1 MWQGTPDNPVNSRVR
16 SVLAFDFGLVQIGV
30 AVGNT
35 LLRSTQPLAIL
46 RAKEGLPDWRAV
58 EQLVRE
64 WQPDLLVVGDPLNM
78 DGSASELCERARKFA
93 RRLHGRLG
101 LPVEMVDER
110 LTSFEAKQI
119 SRERGHKGDYKR
131 HPIDSHAAELVLQSW
146 MGGLEE
152 PATP

>member
-1 MWQGTPDNPVNSRVR
+1 MNSPVR

-35 LLRSTQPLAIL
+35 LLRTTQPLAIL
-46 RAKEGLPDWRAV
+46 RAREGVPDWHAV
-58 EQLVRE
+58 DLLVRD

-78 DGSASELCERARKFA
+78 DGSASALCERARKFA

-119 SRERGHKGDYKR
+119 SREQGHRGDYKR
-131 HPIDSHAAELVLQSW
+131 RPMDSQAAELVLQSW
-146 MGGLEE
+146 LGGLRE
-152 PATP
+152 P